1 MRTTPRKADT
11 LPTPTEF
18 FGFVGLQV
26 AETTVRTTS
35 PGFTTTTSPGGQ
47 PEVVSVDANS
57 EAHRAGVSIGD
68 RVVEI
73 NGNPATASID
83 DQLARMRAGTT
94 VKLRL
99 ANRRGQR
106 DIKLRLSSREEQV
119 YLLQDLPSVT
129 PEQRAHRV
137 AWIRGDDEN
146 GGGP

>member
-1 MRTTPRKADT
+1 M
-11 LPTPTEF
+11 
-18 FGFVGLQV
+18 QV
-26 AETTVRTTS
+26 LVTYDVNTTS
-35 PGFTTTTSPGGQ
+35 PEGQ

-57 EAHRAGVSIGD
+57 EAHRAAVVIGD

-73 NGNPATASID
+73 NGKPATAFID

-106 DIKLRLSSREEQV
+106 DIKLKLSSREEQV

-137 AWIRGDDEN
+137 AWIHGDDEN
-146 GGGP
+146 GGGR